1 MAPIRVLQVFTTMG
15 RGGAESM
22 IMNYYRHIDRSKVQF
37 DFIVHRNQPAA
48 FDDEIKAL
56 GGSIYY
62 LPEINPL
69 FPKQYYQELRTF
81 FKTHNQYNIVHSHI
95 NTFSSFPL
103 KIAKEFGIE
112 TRIAHAH
119 IAMDP
124 IDLKSTFK
132 SKSSIIEAL
141 KKALKLQ
148 LKKNIHKY
156 PTHCFSCGT
165 KAGKWLFGEKANF
178 KVMNNAVDA
187 RSFTFDPDLSD
198 NIRKELDI
206 ENKHVLGHVGR
217 FTQQKN
223 HAYLIHVYAEVLKRN
238 SNCVLLLIG
247 TGPLENEIKL
257 LSKQLGITKQI
268 KFLGM
273 RTNIAELLQA
283 IDVFIFPSFF
293 EGLPVTLIESQ
304 AAGLK
309 ILASDTI
316 TDEVKLTND
325 ISYLS
330 INESPGIWANKINSF
345 LPVKKKNN
353 LDLIVQNNYDI
364 ISNALEIETFYL
376 QQSK

>member
-1 MAPIRVLQVFTTMG
+1 
-15 RGGAESM
+15 
-22 IMNYYRHIDRSKVQF
+22 
-37 DFIVHRNQPAA
+37 
-48 FDDEIKAL
+48 
-56 GGSIYY
+56 
-62 LPEINPL
+62 
-69 FPKQYYQELRTF
+69 
-81 FKTHNQYNIVHSHI
+81 
-95 NTFSSFPL
+95 
-103 KIAKEFGIE
+103 
-112 TRIAHAH
+112 
-119 IAMDP
+119 
-124 IDLKSTFK
+124 
-132 SKSSIIEAL
+132 
-141 KKALKLQ
+141 
-148 LKKNIHKY
+148 
-156 PTHCFSCGT
+156 
-165 KAGKWLFGEKANF
+165 
-178 KVMNNAVDA
+178 MNNAVDA

-198 NIRKELDI
+198 NIRKELDV

-223 HAYLIHVYAEVLKRN
+223 HAYLIHIYAEVLKRN

-257 LSKQLGITKQI
+257 LSKQLGVKQQI

-330 INESPGIWANKINSF
+330 INESPEIWANKIISV

-353 LDLIVQNNYDI
+353 FDLIVENNYDI

>member
-1 MAPIRVLQVFTTMG
+1 MHPIRILQVFTTMG

-22 IMNYYRHIDRSKVQF
+22 IMNYYRHMDRSKVQF

-69 FPKQYYQELRTF
+69 FPKQYYQELRKF
-81 FKTHNQYNIVHSHI
+81 FKTHDQYNIVHSHI
-95 NTFSSFPL
+95 NTFSYFPL
-103 KIAKEFGIE
+103 KIAEEFGIK

-148 LKKNIHKY
+148 LKKNIHKHT
-156 PTHCFSCGT
+156 THCFSCGI
-165 KAGKWLFGEKANF
+165 KAGKWLFGEQTQF
-178 KVMNNAVDA
+178 RVMNNAVDVNT
-187 RSFTFDPDLSD
+187 FTYNPEICDKLK
-198 NIRKELDI
+198 KEFNI
-206 ENKHVLGHVGR
+206 ENKFVLGHVGR

-223 HAYLIHVYAEVLKRN
+223 HDYLLKVFSEVLKRDE
-238 SNCVLLLIG
+238 NCVLLLIG
-247 TGPLENEIKL
+247 TGPLEHDIKL
-257 LSKQLGITKQI
+257 LAKKLNVTQQI
-268 KFLGM
+268 KFLGL
-273 RTNIAELLQA
+273 RTNIAELLQVL
-283 IDVFIFPSFF
+283 DVFIFPSFF
-293 EGLPVTLIESQ
+293 EGLPVTLIEAQ

-309 ILASDTI
+309 IVASATI

-325 ISYLS
+325 IDYLS
-330 INESPGIWANKINSF
+330 IDASPEIWSQRIIS
-345 LPVKKKNN
+345 LYPVKKQNN
-353 LDLIVQNNYDI
+353 LNLIKNGNYDI
-364 ISNALEIETFYL
+364 KSNALEIEQFYL
-376 QQSK
+376 QQN